1 MIGENMKTRINLIVS
16 FFVLLAVSSP
26 VSAAVPDL
34 QIGNI
39 HTRLD
44 KLGISYTSAPFTVS
58 QACLPF
64 TESSRIGPVS
74 GNVVEYKI
82 KVNVGPGEYDNITL
96 TNYVRE
102 KRPWT
107 TKADK
112 NLVILPGHALTEEF
126 YSDMAIY
133 YAQQGYSTYILD
145 RRETNV
151 QADET
156 DFSFMQDWTF
166 EEYLQ
171 DTYKGINTS
180 RSHTAL
186 LSGKS
191 AENIEVTAIGHSHG
205 AMLLTAYEAS
215 EYDDLPAGSVD
226 RAVPVDI
233 IIEYNPENSELIQN
247 QMQEFAS
254 ITESIENGVYADDS
268 MAGMMYVACMASTE
282 PEGYNFSE
290 LITNRQFFRLMASQ
304 TYSFSAYPYTPD
316 YHYWSGNLSGLY
328 YVDENRLLNLTLT
341 GGAVPYAPKYL
352 DQYMAGLMGNV
363 EGYEIN
369 SSRIDSPVLYV
380 GLGGGFGDYGAWWY
394 ENEVGNTNNRVT
406 TISWNDQGHSSLL
419 IDNNSSELWTL
430 IDDWIDDNKSLN
442 N

>member
-1 MIGENMKTRINLIVS
+1 MKTRINLIVS